1 MAVETY
7 DWIDTTNLSALV
19 ANFARV
25 HMLLSMFDGEP
36 QKWIEFLEC
45 NGTDEERR
53 RDGSFIQR
61 RSATIARGVTRS
73 SGDKPQPSTK
83 RKSLL
88 GTPASLVRNRRSMS
102 SDASYDAGCAPAER
116 PLNSISA

>member
-25 HMLLSMFDGEP
+25 HMLLSMFDGDP
-36 QKWIEFLEC
+36 QKWIEFLEW

-53 RDGSFIQR
+53 RDLPFAEDLKR
-61 RSATIARGVTRS
+61 RIAEDPQYVDRLRG
-73 SGDKPQPSTK
+73 
-83 RKSLL
+83 
-88 GTPASLVRNRRSMS
+88 LVRGFSTLVEPLLRDLRH
-102 SDASYDAGCAPAER
+102 DRIDRLQRVGGIAGVVIDHDREV
-116 PLNSISA
+116 